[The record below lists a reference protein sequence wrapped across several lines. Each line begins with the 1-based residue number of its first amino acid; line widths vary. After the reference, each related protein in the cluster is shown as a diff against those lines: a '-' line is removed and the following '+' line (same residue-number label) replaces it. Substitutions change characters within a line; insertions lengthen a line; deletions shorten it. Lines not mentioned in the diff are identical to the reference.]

1 MVHGTALIGSSGVFM
16 LVAGVLGELFV
27 LMSAR
32 CDVRYVEVQRE
43 WLLDAICSGHRSG
56 SC

>member
-1 MVHGTALIGSSGVFM
+1 M

-27 LMSAR
+27 LMSLR

-43 WLLDAICSGHRSG
+43 WLPDAICSGHRSG

>member
-27 LMSAR
+27 LMSVR
-32 CDVRYVEVQRE
+32 CNVRYVEVQRE